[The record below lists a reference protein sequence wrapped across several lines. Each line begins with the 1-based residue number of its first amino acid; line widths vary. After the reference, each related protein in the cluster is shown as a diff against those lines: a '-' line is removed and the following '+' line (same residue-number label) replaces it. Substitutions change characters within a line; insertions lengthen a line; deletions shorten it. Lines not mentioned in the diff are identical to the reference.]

1 MIVRAASRGPDR
13 RPPAGSSPGTRSPTA
28 SAYDPANTHF
38 GLLLA
43 CNEDRL
49 AAGAGFPS
57 HPHRDVEVLTWVV
70 SGVLDTPTTPATAG
84 RPGRV
89 WCSG

>member
-1 MIVRAASRGPDR
+1 MIVRAGERASTVTDR
-13 RPPAGSSPGTRSPTA
+13 LDSRHSFSYG

-49 AAGAGFPS
+49 A
-57 HPHRDVEVLTWVV
+57 W
-70 SGVLDTPTTPATAG
+70 PA
-84 RPGRV
+84 PV